1 MKIEIEITR
10 QDYLKFN
17 IYYFKKT
24 QLLRTAIIG
33 LVGLLVLQYAI
44 NKDKST
50 LSLVSILISSLFYL
64 ILFVGG
70 IYYSLN
76 KTRSVPR
83 EGGSCLG
90 IKEYEFAEDRI
101 LFKDKDSEGQFHW
114 SAVKSMGQSDNAF
127 YLHVDTMMAIIVPK
141 RYFSNKGEE
150 KKFQEFVRMK
160 INVA

>member
-64 ILFVGG
+64 ILFVGC
-70 IYYSLN
+70 I
-76 KTRSVPR
+76 
-83 EGGSCLG
+83 
-90 IKEYEFAEDRI
+90 
-101 LFKDKDSEGQFHW
+101 
-114 SAVKSMGQSDNAF
+114 
-127 YLHVDTMMAIIVPK
+127 
-141 RYFSNKGEE
+141 
-150 KKFQEFVRMK
+150 
-160 INVA
+160 